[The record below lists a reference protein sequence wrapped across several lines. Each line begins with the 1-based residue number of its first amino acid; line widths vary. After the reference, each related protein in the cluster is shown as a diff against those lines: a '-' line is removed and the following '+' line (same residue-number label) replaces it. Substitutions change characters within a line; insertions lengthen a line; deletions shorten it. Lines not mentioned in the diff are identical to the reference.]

1 MTTYYKKMM
10 ATDLQR
16 VERGTCAD
24 SLIDWSMDGSIDGW
38 INWGL
43 VRNIPRKWLPRNICC
58 CTRNVGPYVQ
68 FCDTWVTSIMHLIL
82 LGTCDAL
89 PERNVWKKSGSP
101 GEMSEIL
108 RNNRYVQH
116 VPFWKNNKSED
127 KKGCLPPQ
135 KSCESGRVLQSSAGD
150 DITHP
155 GPNKHC
161 QHSEHSR
168 GTTIWKAIY
177 KPLNLGQLEKG
188 TTLLSGLA
196 NHGYLVGGFK
206 PSEK

>member
-1 MTTYYKKMM
+1 MTPSKHLLLHPECWPLCTILWHVSNQHNAPHTIRYVWCVAWKKC
-10 ATDLQR
+10 L
-16 VERGTCAD
+16 EE
-24 SLIDWSMDGSIDGW
+24 I
-38 INWGL
+38 
-43 VRNIPRKWLPRNICC
+43 WL
-58 CTRNVGPYVQ
+58 TRW
-68 FCDTWVTSIMHLIL
+68 D
-82 LGTCDAL
+82 
-89 PERNVWKKSGSP
+89 ERNSAEQPLRSTCPFLEKQQ
-101 GEMSEIL
+101 IL
-108 RNNRYVQH
+108 RQKRM
-116 VPFWKNNKSED
+116 P
-127 KKGCLPPQ
+127 PPQ
-135 KSCESGRVLQSSAGD
+135 KSCESGRALQSSAGD